1 MHNTW
6 QTSPTSLPAATCHL
20 SDTDLHSNGY
30 WVALSLLPQK
40 LKKKKKKNQGA
51 MDFHQ
56 EWNEIMIIL

>member
-40 LKKKKKKNQGA
+40 LKKKKKKIKEQWISIKNG
-51 MDFHQ
+51 MKS
-56 EWNEIMIIL
+56 